1 MNTANLTSYSLTE
14 SIASTSSWREAPSLS
29 LFLSLAHQFPSSL
42 DFVTHAFSSNR
53 HRDRTAFLISQRN
66 TNH

>member
-29 LFLSLAHQFPSSL
+29 LSLSLSLWRTNFP
-42 DFVTHAFSSNR
+42 VA
-53 HRDRTAFLISQRN
+53 
-66 TNH
+66 